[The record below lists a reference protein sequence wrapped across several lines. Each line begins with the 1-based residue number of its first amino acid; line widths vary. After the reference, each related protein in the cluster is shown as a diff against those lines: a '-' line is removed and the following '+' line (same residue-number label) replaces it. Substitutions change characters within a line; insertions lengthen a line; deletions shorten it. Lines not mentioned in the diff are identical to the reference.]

1 MPNDNLQNTDNQHQP
16 QLQPHPPFLSRRTS
30 LRQKPDT
37 SNNPQQGGLK
47 DPVDH
52 LNMTTATSP
61 PAANS
66 PAHSPSTRQKNITFA
81 LTDLPSYTPDSITA
95 PLSSSFASATPM
107 STSTSATTTATASTP
122 GKRVSGRSR
131 RITIDNLSEQLA
143 SDGMPNASP
152 IASDM
157 TSAPHGPL
165 QPPSASTL
173 TPTANGARR
182 VRTRNNSSAS
192 STATTMPLGPNKTN
206 VNHFA
211 NKASNKPSDL
221 LSSLPSTSSPK
232 KSHKYVPK
240 PSESFD
246 SDEFIYWPDGNGD
259 ITANNILDPDST
271 ERSTRNKLKQKI
283 EPAPLMNGNTSRS
296 TTQLLISKLPSAAK
310 TSLPPT
316 PARPKKLHKTAIP
329 TPSGSTTA
337 KKHATYTAS
346 HRSSPSP
353 SMTSNKRRKTDSD
366 LPATSSDHRKKPRLA
381 PPQSTLAS
389 APPQLP
395 IIPQTPL
402 EQLRTEFVAER
413 EANLQAVVGDHDSK
427 VRELFHM
434 EVYMTML
441 AYDPEKARTD
451 KSERLTKV
459 SFGGMVVG
467 VIFRKYS
474 CGD

>member
-1 MPNDNLQNTDNQHQP
+1 
-16 QLQPHPPFLSRRTS
+16 
-30 LRQKPDT
+30 
-37 SNNPQQGGLK
+37 
-47 DPVDH
+47 
-52 LNMTTATSP
+52 ATS
-61 PAANS
+61 AVA
-66 PAHSPSTRQKNITFA
+66 
-81 LTDLPSYTPDSITA
+81 
-95 PLSSSFASATPM
+95 
-107 STSTSATTTATASTP
+107 ASTP

-131 RITIDNLSEQLA
+131 RNTIDNLSEQLPGNVM
-143 SDGMPNASP
+143 SNASP

-165 QPPSASTL
+165 QPPPASTL

-192 STATTMPLGPNKTN
+192 STATTMSLGPNKTN
-206 VNHFA
+206 VTHFA
-211 NKASNKPSDL
+211 SKASNKSSDL
-221 LSSLPSTSSPK
+221 MNNNSFPSTPSPK

-240 PSESFD
+240 SIELEPFD
-246 SDEFIYWPDGNGD
+246 SDALELIYWPDGNGD

-283 EPAPLMNGNTSRS
+283 EPVPLTNGSASRA
-296 TTQLLISKLPSAAK
+296 TTQLLIPKLPSAAK

-316 PARPKKLHKTAIP
+316 PTHLKKSHKKAVH

-337 KKHATYTAS
+337 KKYASYTAS

-353 SMTSNKRRKTDSD
+353 STTSNKRRKTDSD

-389 APPQLP
+389 PQLP

-413 EANLQAVVGDHDSK
+413 EANLQAIVGDHDSK

-459 SFGGMVVG
+459 SF
-467 VIFRKYS
+467 
-474 CGD
+474 C